1 MIQRCGETHMII
13 LKIILHPF
21 KNIVLHAPAMIDYKS
36 PTCINYGCDK
46 LCAPVGN
53 RYRPHCWKCHK
64 AGYGDGTLAEG
75 VTPWKTGICSNH
87 DGHLGFPCPM
97 DYDKAPW
104 ARRTSTTEIDHKDGD
119 KTNNDPSNLQEL
131 CQCCHKEKGRQA
143 GDFKRQTRYK

>member
-1 MIQRCGETHMII
+1 
-13 LKIILHPF
+13 
-21 KNIVLHAPAMIDYKS
+21 MIDYER

-46 LCAPVGN
+46 LCAAVGN
-53 RYRPHCWKCHK
+53 RYRPHCWKCHR

-75 VTPWKTGICSNH
+75 VTPWKTGICSNR

-119 KTNNDPSNLQEL
+119 KTNNDLSNLEEN
-131 CQCCHKEKGRQA
+131 CQCCHKEKGRRT
-143 GDFKRQTRYK
+143 GDFKKQSRYKLAA